1 MSINTGTVSIE
12 KISVYVFRVP
22 LTRPVETSFGK
33 MSNRP
38 AVFLSLTDKDGCT
51 GWGEIFANWP
61 AAGAEHRARL
71 VAEDLSHLVFE
82 KEYSDPSD
90 LFRWLT
96 QRTHICALQSG
107 EWGPFRQCIA
117 GLDIALHD
125 IFAKKKGVSL
135 ARFLNASAAEQI
147 STYASGIDVRHGLD
161 LLANVRSSGF
171 RSFKVKVGFDIPQD
185 IAHLNSFVEKLLPG
199 EQFSADANQ
208 AWTLSQAGCFCDAL
222 TDLPIRWLEEPLP
235 ADSSITDWVKLA
247 SKYPRI
253 NLAGG
258 ENVAGLSNFE
268 DLINSKYLKVLQPD
282 VIKWGGLTGCMQVAK
297 KIVDEG
303 LIYCPHFLGGG
314 IGLLASA
321 HLLAAVS
328 SEGSLEWDVNPNPLR
343 EAFFSKNFLNSK
355 GEFVVNNSPGL
366 GIEGLPSEIGQFRTF
381 ERTTT
386 M

>member
-1 MSINTGTVSIE
+1 MSINTGTVTIE
-12 KISVYVFRVP
+12 KITVYVFRVP
-22 LTRPVETSFGK
+22 LTQPVETSFGK

-38 AVFLSLTDKDGCT
+38 AVFLSLTDRDGCT

-61 AAGAEHRARL
+61 AAGAEHRAQL
-71 VAEDLSHLVFE
+71 VAEDLSNLVFE
-82 KEYSDPSD
+82 KEYSNPSD
-90 LFRWLT
+90 LFDWLT
-96 QRTHICALQSG
+96 QRTHICVLQSG

-135 ARFLNASAAEQI
+135 ARFLNASAAEQV
-147 STYASGIDVRHGLD
+147 STYA
-161 LLANVRSSGF
+161 
-171 RSFKVKVGFDIPQD
+171 
-185 IAHLNSFVEKLLPG
+185 LLPG

-208 AWTLSQAGCFCDAL
+208 AWTLSQASWFCDSL
-222 TDLPIRWLEEPLP
+222 TDLPVRWLEEPLP
-235 ADSSITDWVKLA
+235 ADSSTTAWVKLA
-247 SKYPRI
+247 SKYPRV

-268 DLINSKYLKVLQPD
+268 ELINSRYLKVLQPD

-303 LIYCPHFLGGG
+303 LTYCPHFLGGG

-355 GEFVVNNSPGL
+355 GKFVVNNSPGL
-366 GIEGLPSEIGQFRTF
+366 GIEYLPSEIGQFLTF

-386 M
+386 R